1 MIIYSLTCGSRIGRW
16 GQVDLRSQLK
26 TKRTSHFLLWRGA
39 RGTTNEIYFCSSS
52 FLIAHHQ
59 QESGSHAVVISTIT
73 GFGGRADSGLVSALP
88 HRLVFHRPKSIIMSL
103 TSRTEIRGVARL
115 KSAILPSASIPF
127 FFLNVHL

>member
-26 TKRTSHFLLWRGA
+26 TKASSFFGTG
-39 RGTTNEIYFCSSS
+39 GTTNEIYFCSSS

-59 QESGSHAVVISTIT
+59 QESGSHVISTIT
-73 GFGGRADSGLVSALP
+73 GYGGRGDSGLVSELP

-103 TSRTEIRGVARL
+103 TSRTAIRGVARL

-127 FFLNVHL
+127 SFKWEVHL